1 MRTATPVFAP
11 VLKLTLL
18 GASCLAISFAQA
30 SNELQLSRDLAA
42 ANQEAAKADDDPIF
56 AIRGFRHQGNTL
68 LDTLEIETILQRYT
82 GKEGNFSKIQA
93 AVSALE
99 KRYLLAGYG
108 AVKVILPAQ
117 EIDDGIVDIRIVEGK
132 IGKITVTGAQHFTPE
147 NIRASLPMLSE
158 GQQPNMR
165 AINAA
170 LRLANDNPSKGTQLI
185 FRQGSAPG
193 EVDAQLKVVD
203 DSPWRVAL
211 LADNSGAPDS
221 NGHYATG
228 RYRTGVV
235 LQHNNLFERDH
246 SATLQYVTSPDH
258 ISQVSIFGLGYRIPL
273 YALGDAI
280 ELSAGYSNVNSGT
293 LETAAGQVG
302 ISGKGQIA
310 SVRYEHMLPR
320 WDEWQHKVTGGLEY
334 RAYTNNVNFTGAPGS
349 LVPDVTTHPLAF
361 AYRGNTR
368 LGALDLNL
376 GLDYL
381 HNLPGGDNGKDDSF
395 RNTRSSADAD
405 FALYRYQMGLAF
417 NLSGN
422 WWLRT
427 SLSGQYTRDALI
439 PGEQFGVGGA
449 DSVRG
454 FYERQ
459 IADDRGQRYG
469 LELQTPDFGNYLNV
483 PDLRVNALAFIDGA
497 RVDRNHVLASEKTH
511 ESIGSN
517 GLGLRIG
524 YTRHASLRLDWARVT
539 QGGADRR
546 AGDNRLHANLLLL
559 F

>member
-1 MRTATPVFAP
+1 M
-11 VLKLTLL
+11 
-18 GASCLAISFAQA
+18 
-30 SNELQLSRDLAA
+30 
-42 ANQEAAKADDDPIF
+42 
-56 AIRGFRHQGNTL
+56 

-108 AVKVILPAQ
+108 AVKVLLPAQ

-165 AINAA
+165 AIDAA

-228 RYRTGVV
+228 RYRTGVL

-280 ELSAGYSNVNSGT
+280 ERAEHNAICLLIPAMAQSADDLRDRVHAGTADLGIAVGQAIEQGLQSGAHELAAQGLRRATPHIAFRIAQSLAQRRNGALGIEHAQHLDRQFAAAEGRGGGFMPWAHSPRKGATIVPAVQGYACWPLGQVTRAPPAFGAGSAG
-293 LETAAGQVG
+293 AC
-302 ISGKGQIA
+302 
-310 SVRYEHMLPR
+310 
-320 WDEWQHKVTGGLEY
+320 
-334 RAYTNNVNFTGAPGS
+334 
-349 LVPDVTTHPLAF
+349 
-361 AYRGNTR
+361 
-368 LGALDLNL
+368 
-376 GLDYL
+376 
-381 HNLPGGDNGKDDSF
+381 
-395 RNTRSSADAD
+395 RS
-405 FALYRYQMGLAF
+405 R
-417 NLSGN
+417 
-422 WWLRT
+422 
-427 SLSGQYTRDALI
+427 
-439 PGEQFGVGGA
+439 P
-449 DSVRG
+449 
-454 FYERQ
+454 
-459 IADDRGQRYG
+459 
-469 LELQTPDFGNYLNV
+469 P
-483 PDLRVNALAFIDGA
+483 
-497 RVDRNHVLASEKTH
+497 
-511 ESIGSN
+511 
-517 GLGLRIG
+517 
-524 YTRHASLRLDWARVT
+524 
-539 QGGADRR
+539 
-546 AGDNRLHANLLLL
+546 
-559 F
+559 